1 MLGLQKIAFQLC
13 LKPLNISGFPNF
25 SCLMRLLALITSFAL
40 LTVTASKGAVAAGGM
55 AIIGYDDLFDS
66 FTLVALDE
74 ISSGEVLYFTDS
86 GWVSGLDTFRSGS
99 PTATDQLDGESLLK
113 LNVTGTISAG
123 TIISSMTSGAAWN
136 WVNTGPIDGVNLSN
150 GEFSDLRLNET
161 FNGPY
166 EPPADQIYIFQA
178 SNDANPIGTP
188 TNFVYLLDNPIS
200 GYTGFENASDNYTG
214 NIAPGLSTS
223 ANTAFEHTLYT
234 FHDGAF
240 GLDLGG
246 IAFTSLNFVGGT
258 KEQWLA
264 LIADSTNWTT
274 DEPST
279 SSSFNIT
286 LAPEPT
292 RGILVLTGVLLAVTR
307 RKRTLA

>member
-1 MLGLQKIAFQLC
+1 
-13 LKPLNISGFPNF
+13 
-25 SCLMRLLALITSFAL
+25 MRLLALLASLAL
-40 LTVTASKGAVAAGGM
+40 LSTTASKGAVAAGGM

-74 ISSGEVLYFTDS
+74 ISAGEVLYFTDS
-86 GWVSGLDTFRSGS
+86 GWVSGLDVFRSGS
-99 PTATDQLDGESLLK
+99 PTATNQLDGESLLK

-123 TIISSMTSGAAWN
+123 TVISSFSDGAAWN
-136 WVNTGPIDGVNLSN
+136 WVNSGAIDGVNPAN

-161 FNGPY
+161 FTGPY

-178 SNDANPIGTP
+178 SNGANPIGTP

-200 GYTGFENASDNYTG
+200 GYTGFENSSDNYTG
-214 NIAPGLSTS
+214 NIAPGLSTG
-223 ANTAFEHTLYT
+223 ANTAFEHTIYT

-240 GLDLGG
+240 GLDLSG
-246 IAFTSLNFVGGT
+246 IAFTSLNSVGGT
-258 KEQWLA
+258 KEEWLA

-279 SSSFNIT
+279 AATFNVT
-286 LAPEPT
+286 FGLAPEPT
-292 RGILVLTGVLLAVTR
+292 RGILVLAGVILAVTR
-307 RKRTLA
+307 RKRSLA